1 MKEPAKDCPI
11 YDLAGIVDTQKQF
24 FASGTSRNLSY
35 RLERLAKLE
44 AGIIREGD
52 ALLAALASDLGKPA
66 LEAYV
71 AEYHFVLTEIRLF
84 RKKLTRWARPQ
95 RVGTPFYSLPA
106 RSEIRREAYG
116 VALIAAPWNYPFQLS
131 LSPLVAAVAAGNCVV
146 LKPSELAPATAG
158 LLSRIVAAVFDP
170 GHVTV
175 VEGGPETGKE
185 LLAQSFDFWF
195 YTGSEG
201 VGRLYA
207 EAAARTLAPVALE
220 LGGKCPCL
228 IDGDVDLRQTVERV
242 ITAKFFNAGQT
253 CIAPDFVLV
262 PEPLKEAFVSTAR
275 EILTASY
282 GKENRGDLAVIVNA
296 NHYRRLAGLTMPD
309 EIRIGEDDPDA
320 RHLAPRLL
328 PGADWDSPAMQE
340 EIFGPL
346 LPVDRLSKP
355 RRGSRTACPAPR
367 PARPLCLF
375 PKPRP
380 PRAGRRD
387 GPLGIDLLQRRPQA
401 GHQSQSPLRRGRS
414 QRDGTLPRP
423 LRIRVFHLRPLR
435 DSPVFL
441 PRSLHGKA
449 TLRKPARS
457 VAEDF
462 EVREGLHRKTQRRNT
477 SDLIDAECQQPWP
490 FASLESHHTVADT
503 PPSIPI
509 IIPVRS
515 AFSFTRINQCSP

>member
-1 MKEPAKDCPI
+1 MKIPDNDCPI

-24 FASGTSRNLSY
+24 FASGKSRNLSF
-35 RLERLAKLE
+35 RLESLAKLE
-44 AGIIREGD
+44 AEIIRQGD

-95 RVGTPFYSLPA
+95 RVGTPFYFLPA

-146 LKPSELAPATAG
+146 LKPSELAPATAA
-158 LLSRIVAAVFDP
+158 LLSRIVAAVFEP

-175 VEGGPETGKE
+175 VEGGPEMGKD
-185 LLAQSFDFWF
+185 LLAHPFDFWF
-195 YTGSEG
+195 YTGSER
-201 VGRLYA
+201 VGRLFA

-262 PEPLKEAFVSTAR
+262 PESLKADFVSTAR

-282 GKENRGDLAVIVNA
+282 GPENRGDLAAIVNE
-296 NHYRRLAGLTMPD
+296 NHYRRLAGLAMPD

-320 RHLAPRLL
+320 RRLAPRLL

-346 LPVDRLSKP
+346 LPVIGYGNLDEALERLA
-355 RRGSRTACPAPR
+355 RLPAPLALYVFSR
-367 PARPLCLF
+367 NRALSERVAATVQSGSICFNDALKQATNLDLPFGGVGPSGMGRY
-375 PKPRP
+375 RG
-380 PRAGRRD
+380 RAGFECF
-387 GPLGIDLLQRRPQA
+387 
-401 GHQSQSPLRRGRS
+401 
-414 QRDGTLPRP
+414 TY
-423 LRIRVFHLRPLR
+423 
-435 DSPVFL
+435 
-441 PRSLHGKA
+441 
-449 TLRKPARS
+449 ARS
-457 VAEDF
+457 VTRRFFFPDPFMAKPPYGNQLDQ
-462 EVREGLHRKTQRRNT
+462 LRKI
-477 SDLIDAECQQPWP
+477 LK
-490 FASLESHHTVADT
+490 
-503 PPSIPI
+503 
-509 IIPVRS
+509 
-515 AFSFTRINQCSP
+515 